1 MVVSPAL
8 GAYLMERWS
17 VSLVVTL
24 ATAVAILDVFFILVA
39 VPESLP
45 EKVRPTSTWGSPI
58 SWEQADPFS
67 SLRNV
72 GKDPMILMLCITV
85 FLSYLPEAGQYSCIF
100 VYLKLVST
108 LNLIIFEDNNWMLC
122 SFLGDGLVST
132 DGGCI
137 HWAGGIIVCVI
148 TAMFGHINAFARLQ
162 THHYVRTA
170 FRDVAAVVVWL
181 RNKYLDD
188 VGSWYACIYLKYY
201 VSSH

>member
-100 VYLKLVST
+100 VYLKLVSM
-108 LNLIIFEDNNWMLC
+108 LFE
-122 SFLGDGLVST
+122 
-132 DGGCI
+132 
-137 HWAGGIIVCVI
+137 I
-148 TAMFGHINAFARLQ
+148 T
-162 THHYVRTA
+162 
-170 FRDVAAVVVWL
+170 
-181 RNKYLDD
+181 
-188 VGSWYACIYLKYY
+188 
-201 VSSH
+201 